1 MDITDMINTN
11 GSITIDNIS
20 DYVLKFEDNKLT
32 FNIKY
37 SSINDSNNVEF
48 TGSTILEC
56 IVKKDDIIVSNNP
69 KKYANLWSDVLDCCE
84 LDYIK
89 KKYKDLKSFNFDTN
103 ERIKDWAWQNK
114 HKFAYRRK
122 NANGVIKEI
131 FNIIRETE
139 LQIDIKIKLDSSKIL
154 HYRVIK

>member
-1 MDITDMINTN
+1 MDITYMINTN

-32 FNIKY
+32 INIKY
-37 SSINDSNNVEF
+37 SSINDSSNVEF
-48 TGSTILEC
+48 TKSTVLEC

-69 KKYANLWSDVLDCCE
+69 KKYADLWYDSLDYCE

-89 KKYKDLKSFNFDTN
+89 EKYKDLKSFNFETN
-103 ERIKDWAWQNK
+103 ERIKDWSWQNK

-122 NANGVIKEI
+122 NANGTLKEI
-131 FNIIRETE
+131 FDIIREIE
-139 LQIDIKIKLDSSKIL
+139 LQVDIKIKLDSGKIL
-154 HYRVIK
+154 HYKV

>member
-32 FNIKY
+32 INIKY

-69 KKYANLWSDVLDCCE
+69 KKYADLWYDLFDCSE

-89 KKYKDLKSFNFDTN
+89 EKYKDLKSFNFETN

-131 FNIIRETE
+131 FNIIRETK

>member
-1 MDITDMINTN
+1 MDITYMINTN

-32 FNIKY
+32 INIKY
-37 SSINDSNNVEF
+37 SSINDSSNVEF
-48 TGSTILEC
+48 TKSTVLEC

-69 KKYANLWSDVLDCCE
+69 KTYVDLWYDLLDYCE

-89 KKYKDLKSFNFDTN
+89 EKYKDLKSFNFETN
-103 ERIKDWAWQNK
+103 ERIKDWSWQNK

-122 NANGVIKEI
+122 NANGTLKEI
-131 FNIIRETE
+131 FDIIDEKE
-139 LQIDIKIKLDSSKIL
+139 LQVDIKIKLESGKIL
-154 HYRVIK
+154 HYKV